1 MRELVQVFYEPG
13 KVFDAVRERG
23 QWAPAFIAVLVV
35 GAFLYL
41 GMVQMIGAGNL
52 ARKAFEGNSRLAALV
67 PAAAVEKAAQEADR
81 PARKAFGLISA
92 GIGQAVSLLFIA
104 GLLTGLVSILDKKVR
119 FTRMLGIVS
128 YAWFPVSVIG
138 GALILIT
145 ILFSSDRASLD
156 PQNLVATNVSLFM
169 SDETS
174 KALRTFLGSFDL
186 LSFARI
192 GFLSLGVSKV
202 AQIPLRQA
210 LGVVVGLWALWICV
224 RVGLSLVF

>member
-1 MRELVQVFYEPG
+1 
-13 KVFDAVRERG
+13 
-23 QWAPAFIAVLVV
+23 
-35 GAFLYL
+35 
-41 GMVQMIGAGNL
+41 
-52 ARKAFEGNSRLAALV
+52 
-67 PAAAVEKAAQEADR
+67 
-81 PARKAFGLISA
+81 
-92 GIGQAVSLLFIA
+92 
-104 GLLTGLVSILDKKVR
+104 
-119 FTRMLGIVS
+119 
-128 YAWFPVSVIG
+128 
-138 GALILIT
+138 LILIT